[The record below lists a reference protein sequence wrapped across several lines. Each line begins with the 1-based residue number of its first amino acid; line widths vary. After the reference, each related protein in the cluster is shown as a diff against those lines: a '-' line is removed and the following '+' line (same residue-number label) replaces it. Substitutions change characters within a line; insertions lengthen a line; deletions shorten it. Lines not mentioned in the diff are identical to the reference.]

1 MSRRVRIGI
10 LVAIIGVV
18 LAAAGI
24 WVLSNIVQ
32 QSLAPRP
39 APTPLPPATETVVMT
54 THAVALGTVLEPR
67 DLKLVEVPVE
77 LAPPGTLTNI
87 ETAVGRFSKV
97 DLASGEVLLD
107 HHLADPTNVSHDVA
121 FILEDDQVLL
131 AFPAND
137 LMSALSVIQ
146 RGDQVDIF
154 VTLQQE
160 VRIVREGP
168 DGVVVSQGGEEEVEI
183 VDLTFDAMQRVE
195 ITALIADIVYEE
207 QQQQAPSV
215 PVVGEEQEPQPQPT
229 PKPSEITVQ
238 AYLLALSP
246 QDALVLKHLKDI
258 GAQFDFVLRS
268 PTSTEIFDTTPIN
281 SDYLMDRY
289 ELEIPKPR

>member
-1 MSRRVRIGI
+1 LSRRVRVGI
-10 LVAIIGVV
+10 LVAIVGIA

-39 APTPLPPATETVVMT
+39 APTPLPPATESVVMT
-54 THAVALGTVLEPR
+54 THAVALGTVLDTR

-77 LAPPGTLTNI
+77 LAPPGTLNNI
-87 ETAVGRFSKV
+87 EAAVGRFSKV

-137 LMSALSVIQ
+137 LMSSLSVVQ

-154 VTLQQE
+154 VTLSQE

-168 DGVVVSQGGEEEVEI
+168 DGVLVAQGGEQETETVE
-183 VDLTFDAMQRVE
+183 LTFDAMQRVE
-195 ITALIADIVYEE
+195 ITALVADIVYEE
-207 QQQQAPSV
+207 QPQQAPSV
-215 PVVGEEQEPQPQPT
+215 PLGGEEEPQPQPT
-229 PKPSEITVQ
+229 PKPAEITVK

-258 GAQFDFVLRS
+258 GAEFDFVLRS
-268 PTSTEIFDTTPIN
+268 PTSTEIFDLTPIN

>member
-1 MSRRVRIGI
+1 LSRRVRVGI
-10 LVAIIGVV
+10 LVAIVGIA

-39 APTPLPPATETVVMT
+39 APTPLPPATESVVMT
-54 THAVALGTVLEPR
+54 THAVALGTVLDTR

-77 LAPPGTLTNI
+77 LAPPGTLNNI
-87 ETAVGRFSKV
+87 EAAVGRFSKV

-131 AFPAND
+131 AFPASD
-137 LMSALSVIQ
+137 LMSSLSVVQ

-168 DGVVVSQGGEEEVEI
+168 DGVLIAQGGEEEVEV

-195 ITALIADIVYEE
+195 ITALVADIVYEE
-207 QQQQAPSV
+207 QPQQAPSV
-215 PVVGEEQEPQPQPT
+215 PLGGEGEPQPQPT
-229 PKPSEITVQ
+229 PKPSEITVK
-238 AYLLALSP
+238 AYLLAMSP

-268 PTSTEIFDTTPIN
+268 PTSTEIFDITPIN

>member
-1 MSRRVRIGI
+1 MSRRVRVGI
-10 LVAIIGVV
+10 LVAIVGIA

-54 THAVALGTVLEPR
+54 THAVALGTVLEER

-77 LAPPGTLTNI
+77 LAPPGTLSNI
-87 ETAVGRFSKV
+87 EAAVGRFSKV

-107 HHLADPTNVSHDVA
+107 HHLADPTNVAHDVA

-137 LMSALSVIQ
+137 LMSSLSVIQ

-154 VTLQQE
+154 VTLTQE

-168 DGVVVSQGGEEEVEI
+168 DGVLVAQGGEEETETVQ
-183 VDLTFDAMQRVE
+183 LTFDAMQRVE
-195 ITALIADIVYEE
+195 ITALVADIVYEE
-207 QQQQAPSV
+207 QPQQAPSV

-229 PKPSEITVQ
+229 PKPEEITVK
-238 AYLLALSP
+238 AYLLALAP

-258 GAQFDFVLRS
+258 DAQFDFVLRS
-268 PTSTEIFDTTPIN
+268 PTSTEIFDLTPIN

>member
-39 APTPLPPATETVVMT
+39 APTPLPPVTETVVMT
-54 THAVALGTVLEPR
+54 TRAVALGTVLEAR
-67 DLKLVEVPVE
+67 DLKLAEVPVE

-87 ETAVGRFSKV
+87 EAAVGRFSKV

-137 LMSALSVIQ
+137 LMSSLSVVQ

-154 VTLQQE
+154 VTLSQE

-168 DGVVVSQGGEEEVEI
+168 DGVLVAQGGEQETETVE
-183 VDLTFDAMQRVE
+183 LTFDAMQRVE
-195 ITALIADIVYEE
+195 ITALVADIVYEE
-207 QQQQAPSV
+207 QPQQAPSV
-215 PVVGEEQEPQPQPT
+215 PLGGEEEPQPQPT
-229 PKPSEITVQ
+229 PKPAEITVK

-258 GAQFDFVLRS
+258 GAEFDFVLRS
-268 PTSTEIFDTTPIN
+268 PTSTEIFDLTPIN

>member
-1 MSRRVRIGI
+1 MSRRVRVGI
-10 LVAIIGVV
+10 LVAIVGIA

-39 APTPLPPATETVVMT
+39 APTPLPPATESVVMT
-54 THAVALGTVLEPR
+54 THAVALGTVLDTR

-77 LAPPGTLTNI
+77 LAPPGTLNNI
-87 ETAVGRFSKV
+87 EAAVGRFSKV

-137 LMSALSVIQ
+137 LMSSLSVVQ

-154 VTLQQE
+154 VTLSQE

-168 DGVVVSQGGEEEVEI
+168 DGVLVAQGGEQETETVE
-183 VDLTFDAMQRVE
+183 LTFDAMQRVE
-195 ITALIADIVYEE
+195 ITALVADIVYEE
-207 QQQQAPSV
+207 QPQQAPSV
-215 PVVGEEQEPQPQPT
+215 PLGGEEEPQPQPT
-229 PKPSEITVQ
+229 PKPAEITVK

-258 GAQFDFVLRS
+258 GAEFDFVLRS
-268 PTSTEIFDTTPIN
+268 PTSTEIFDLTPIN

>member
-1 MSRRVRIGI
+1 LSRRVRVGI
-10 LVAIIGVV
+10 LVAIVGIA

-39 APTPLPPATETVVMT
+39 APTPLPPATESVVMT
-54 THAVALGTVLEPR
+54 THAVALGTVLDTR

-77 LAPPGTLTNI
+77 LAPPGTLNNI
-87 ETAVGRFSKV
+87 EAAVGRFSKV

-137 LMSALSVIQ
+137 LMSSLSVIQ

-154 VTLQQE
+154 VTLSQE

-168 DGVVVSQGGEEEVEI
+168 DGVLVAQGGEQETETVE
-183 VDLTFDAMQRVE
+183 LTFDAMQRVE
-195 ITALIADIVYEE
+195 ITALVADIVYEE
-207 QQQQAPSV
+207 QPQQAPSV
-215 PVVGEEQEPQPQPT
+215 PLGGEGEPQPQPT
-229 PKPSEITVQ
+229 PKPAEITVK

-258 GAQFDFVLRS
+258 GAEFDFVLRS
-268 PTSTEIFDTTPIN
+268 PTSTEIFDLTPIN

>member
-1 MSRRVRIGI
+1 LSRRVRVGI
-10 LVAIIGVV
+10 LVAIVGIA

-32 QSLAPRP
+32 TSLAPRP

-54 THAVALGTVLEPR
+54 THAVALGTVLEER

-77 LAPPGTLTNI
+77 LAPPGTLNNI
-87 ETAVGRFSKV
+87 EAALGRFSKV

-137 LMSALSVIQ
+137 LMSSLSVVQ

-168 DGVVVSQGGEEEVEI
+168 DGVVVAQGSQEETET

-195 ITALIADIVYEE
+195 ITALVADIVYEE
-207 QQQQAPSV
+207 QAQQAPSV
-215 PVVGEEQEPQPQPT
+215 PLGGEEEPQPQPT
-229 PKPSEITVQ
+229 PKPSEITVK
-238 AYLLALSP
+238 AYLLAMSP

-258 GAQFDFVLRS
+258 GAEFDFVLRS
-268 PTSTEIFDTTPIN
+268 PTSTEIFDLTPIN

>member
-1 MSRRVRIGI
+1 
-10 LVAIIGVV
+10 

-39 APTPLPPATETVVMT
+39 APTPLPPVTETVVMT
-54 THAVALGTVLEPR
+54 TRAVALGTVLEAR

-87 ETAVGRFSKV
+87 EAAVGRFSKV

-121 FILEDDQVLL
+121 FILDDDQVLL

-137 LMSALSVIQ
+137 LMSSMSIIQ

-168 DGVVVSQGGEEEVEI
+168 EGVVVAQGGEEEVEI

-195 ITALIADIVYEE
+195 ITALVADIVYEE
-207 QQQQAPSV
+207 QAQQAPSV
-215 PVVGEEQEPQPQPT
+215 PLGGEEEPQPQPT
-229 PKPSEITVQ
+229 PKPSEITVK
-238 AYLLALSP
+238 AYLLAMSP

>member
-1 MSRRVRIGI
+1 MSRRVRVGI
-10 LVAIIGVV
+10 LVAIVGIA

-54 THAVALGTVLEPR
+54 THAVALGTVLEER

-77 LAPPGTLTNI
+77 LAPPGTLDNI
-87 ETAVGRFSKV
+87 EAALGRFSKV

-137 LMSALSVIQ
+137 LMSSLSVVQ

-168 DGVVVSQGGEEEVEI
+168 DGVVVAQGGEEEVEV
-183 VDLTFDAMQRVE
+183 VDLTFDAMQRVG
-195 ITALIADIVYEE
+195 ITALVADIVYEE
-207 QQQQAPSV
+207 QPQQAPSV

-229 PKPSEITVQ
+229 PKPSEITVK
-238 AYLLALSP
+238 AYLLAMSP

-258 GAQFDFVLRS
+258 GAEFDFVLRS
-268 PTSTEIFDTTPIN
+268 PTSTEIFDLTPIN

>member
-1 MSRRVRIGI
+1 LSRRVRVGI
-10 LVAIIGVV
+10 LVAIVGIA

-39 APTPLPPATETVVMT
+39 APTPLPPATESVVMT
-54 THAVALGTVLEPR
+54 THAVALGTVLDTR

-77 LAPPGTLTNI
+77 LAPPGTLNNI
-87 ETAVGRFSKV
+87 EAAVGRFSKV
-97 DLASGEVLLD
+97 DLASGEILLD

-137 LMSALSVIQ
+137 LMSSLSVVQ

-160 VRIVREGP
+160 IRIVREGP
-168 DGVVVSQGGEEEVEI
+168 DGVLIAQGGEEEVEV

-195 ITALIADIVYEE
+195 ITALVADIVYEE
-207 QQQQAPSV
+207 QPQQAPSV
-215 PVVGEEQEPQPQPT
+215 PLGGEGEPQPQPT
-229 PKPSEITVQ
+229 PKPSEITVK
-238 AYLLALSP
+238 AYLLAMSP

-268 PTSTEIFDTTPIN
+268 PTSTEIFDLTPIN